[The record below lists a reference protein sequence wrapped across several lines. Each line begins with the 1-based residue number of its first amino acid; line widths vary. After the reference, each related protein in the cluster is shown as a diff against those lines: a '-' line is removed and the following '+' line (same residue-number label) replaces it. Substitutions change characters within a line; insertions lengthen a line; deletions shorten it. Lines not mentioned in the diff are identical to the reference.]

1 MSGNCVNEQGDA
13 GKEVVMG
20 AYGAVK
26 YNRLEKLKSRFDK
39 NNLFRL
45 NQNIEPSSP
54 GTRSRRQSQIIAKA
68 GIAHSRGAHKFP
80 SNAETNLPGSGSDP
94 FNLREHNSQS
104 AVALVCRGPLG
115 R

>member
-1 MSGNCVNEQGDA
+1 MSGNYVNEQGDA
-13 GKEVVMG
+13 GNEVAMG

-45 NQNIEPSSP
+45 NQNIEPSSR

-68 GIAHSRGAHKFP
+68 GIVPSRDAHKFP
-80 SNAETNLPGSGSDP
+80 NNAETNRPGSGSDP
-94 FNLREHNSQS
+94 FNLGEHNCQS
-104 AVALVCRGPLG
+104 AVALVCRGPPG